1 MKLTRNALRGL
12 ILEQM
17 GMMGM
22 GQQDPELVKQLQPFL
37 DKMLQNP
44 DPDAYAIALE
54 EFEDGSAYDPM
65 GASMNSTLQMVK
77 MLAKK
82 AGDTEMIQLVDNAVL
97 PDGRTFLQTSQENE
111 AERVADIAAS
121 VDPTGMADP
130 YAAAPAD
137 PTAMDD
143 PFPMSMNEGAWKA
156 SRWQELSGL
165 LTEGVD

>member
-1 MKLTRNALRGL
+1 VKLTRKTLRVL

-22 GQQDPELVKQLQPFL
+22 GGPDPELVEKLQPFL

-44 DPDAYAIALE
+44 GAYAIALE

-82 AGDTEMIQLVDNAVL
+82 AGDMEMIQLVDNAVL
-97 PDGRTFLQTSQENE
+97 PDGRTFLQTAQEDD
-111 AERVADIAAS
+111 AAAMADIAAS
-121 VDPTGMADP
+121 VDPTEMADP
-130 YAAAPAD
+130 FAVSEPAEIEDLAPMA
-137 PTAMDD
+137 
-143 PFPMSMNEGAWKA
+143 E
-156 SRWQELSGL
+156 SRVDLARWNL
-165 LTEGVD
+165 LAGTPQKKRN